1 MGAHDKPSIQKH
13 LIGLLMGYSFPDT
26 GAHQQ
31 MRYLRKTINNTLDV
45 EREIPDYCV
54 VMVYENEIGTA
65 LSLVSHRKSEAAA
78 GHPQCVQS

>member
-31 MRYLRKTINNTLDV
+31 MRYLRKTINNTLDA
-45 EREIPDYCV
+45 EREIRDYCV
-54 VMVYENEIGTA
+54 VMVYENGFSN
-65 LSLVSHRKSEAAA
+65 LSQPLDRESL
-78 GHPQCVQS
+78 PT